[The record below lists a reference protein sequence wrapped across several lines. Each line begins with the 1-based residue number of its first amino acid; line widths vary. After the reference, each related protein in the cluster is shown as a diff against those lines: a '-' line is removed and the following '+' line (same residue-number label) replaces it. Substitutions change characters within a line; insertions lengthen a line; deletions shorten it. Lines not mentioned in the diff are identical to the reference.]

1 MPWPSNEL
9 KDYSEFPRVRQR
21 RNIKTRPRFDVL
33 RHTVILQPSSQER
46 ETLSDND
53 PGTALV
59 IGGSRGIGR
68 AVALRLARAGFDIW
82 LTYRS
87 KHEQAAEV
95 KLEIEN
101 IGRLCELLCFDVGD
115 RAATDA
121 ALRDRAEKTSP
132 AVVVFNAGVT
142 RDNLLVWMKPEEWSD
157 VIRTDLD
164 GFFNVT
170 SAILFSMIRARRG
183 RIVAVSS
190 ISGQVGQAG
199 QVNYSAAKA
208 GLIGACKALAR
219 EVGKRNICVNV
230 VAPGLIETDMTEHL
244 PKDKILPMIPLGRI
258 GTVDDVASVIEF
270 LCREPSMYIH
280 GQVIGIN
287 GGLAT

>member
-1 MPWPSNEL
+1 M
-9 KDYSEFPRVRQR
+9 
-21 RNIKTRPRFDVL
+21 
-33 RHTVILQPSSQER
+33 
-46 ETLSDND
+46 SDAH
-53 PGTALV
+53 PGIALV

-68 AVALRLARAGFDIW
+68 AVVLRLAKAGFNIW

-87 KHEQAAEV
+87 NHEQAAQAKAEV
-95 KLEIEN
+95 EKL
-101 IGRLCELLCFDVGD
+101 GRSCDLLCFDVSD
-115 RAATDA
+115 RAATEA
-121 ALRDRAEKTSP
+121 ALRERSENQVP

-142 RDNLLVWMKPEEWSD
+142 RDNLLVFMKPEEWNE

-170 SAILFSMIRARRG
+170 SSVLFAMIRARKG

-190 ISGQVGQAG
+190 VSGVVGQAG

-230 VAPGLIETDMTEHL
+230 VAPGLIETDMTANL
-244 PKDKILPMIPLGRI
+244 PKDRILPLIPLNRF

-270 LCREPSMYIH
+270 LCREPSMYIT

>member
-1 MPWPSNEL
+1 VS
-9 KDYSEFPRVRQR
+9 
-21 RNIKTRPRFDVL
+21 
-33 RHTVILQPSSQER
+33 
-46 ETLSDND
+46 LSDQK
-53 PGTALV
+53 PEVALV

-68 AVALRLARAGFDIW
+68 ATAIRLAKSGCDIW

-87 KHEQAAEV
+87 NHEQARETQ
-95 KLEIEN
+95 KQIQE
-101 IGRLCELLCFDVGD
+101 IGRTCELLCFDVSD

-121 ALRDRAEKTSP
+121 ALRDRAEQTAP
-132 AVVVFNAGVT
+132 DIVVFNAGIT
-142 RDNLLVWMKPEEWSD
+142 RDNLMVWMNPQEWSD

-164 GFFNVT
+164 GFYNVI
-170 SAILFSMIRARRG
+170 SAVLFSMIRARRG

-230 VAPGLIETDMTEHL
+230 VAPGLIETDLTENL
-244 PKDKILPMIPLGRI
+244 SKDKLLPLIPLGRI
-258 GTVDDVASVIEF
+258 GQPDDVASVIEF